1 MIHRERGHPP
11 PPLRAHAVTRGARRI
26 FWAACAA
33 AWAVVAPAQAV
44 DAARG
49 RVLHESCLSCHGTS
63 IYQPPQR
70 KIDTYKKLAAEV
82 ERWNRSY
89 NPKFTK
95 SEIADIMAYLNETF
109 YKFPVK

>member
-1 MIHRERGHPP
+1 MMLAGILAFS
-11 PPLRAHAVTRGARRI
+11 PLT
-26 FWAACAA
+26 
-33 AWAVVAPAQAV
+33 PAQAA
-44 DAARG
+44 DPERG

-63 IYQPPQR
+63 IYLPPR
-70 KIDTYKKLAAEV
+70 LKIDTYKKLGAEV

-95 SEIADIMAYLNETF
+95 AEIADSMAYLNETF